1 MTQKKIPLGGHRGMG
16 CTDHGFYYQRDIRN
30 LPVENTVES
39 VVKAFENG
47 ADYIETDAVMSED
60 GILFAIHNVVPKD
73 HFFTPDMPPALL
85 NKMKFADIQKFRT
98 GHRHNGMIQPFGE
111 MLDAIAK
118 HDPKTLPWAMNI
130 EVKGVQGSGQN
141 YEAND
146 YLDRLAKT
154 IRESDLPP
162 ERILWSSFSL
172 ANVLAMSRHFPQSQ
186 FGMLFSEK
194 PEPRAIYADHQD
206 DPRYQYLPFNPAQI
220 DFTARTWQVEADA
233 NAKLGYLHPEVAT
246 ITLDT
251 ITSAKQ
257 YGLGINCWALFE
269 HIDSGRSAL
278 YDALLKQTTEN
289 RVPFT
294 IITDYLDEFKSA

>member
-16 CTDHGFYYQRDIRN
+16 CTDHGFYQNRDIKN
-30 LPVENTVES
+30 LPVENTVDS

-47 ADYIETDAVMSED
+47 ADYIETDAVMSKD
-60 GILFAIHNVVPKD
+60 NILFAIHNVVPKD

-98 GHRHNGMIQPFGE
+98 GHGHNGMIQPFGE
-111 MLDAIAK
+111 ILEAIAT
-118 HDPKTLPWAMNI
+118 HDPKTLPWAVNI
-130 EVKGVQGSGQN
+130 EIKGVQGSGQN
-141 YEAND
+141 FEAND
-146 YLDRLAKT
+146 YLDRLAQT
-154 IRESDLPP
+154 VRESNLLP

-194 PEPRAIYADHQD
+194 PGPRAIYADHQD

-220 DFTARTWQVEADA
+220 DFTVRTWQAEADER
-233 NAKLGYLHPEVAT
+233 AKLGYLHPEVAT
-246 ITLDT
+246 ITPET
-251 ITSAKQ
+251 IARAKQ
-257 YGLGINCWALFE
+257 YGLGINSWGLFE
-269 HIDSGRSAL
+269 NIDSDRRAM
-278 YDALLKQTTEN
+278 YDGLLNRMKEN
-289 RVPFT
+289 HVPFT